1 MLNRNVVFPS
11 IIIVLSAL
19 AFAVITQ
26 FDKPMYQDA
35 SVDAK
40 FFPMVIVIA
49 QIVICTVLLIQY
61 KLKTPSSEQPPLVN
75 AMSLFGIAFLI
86 GYAVLISLIGYLYA
100 SLAAFIF
107 YLVYFKIKKPIYYI
121 VAVTFVVSVYYL
133 FGEVFYIALPQAFWS

>member
-19 AFAVITQ
+19 ALAVITQ

-49 QIVICTVLLIQY
+49 QIAICLILLLQY
-61 KLKTPSSEQPPLVN
+61 KLKQSKQKHEPFLSK
-75 AMSLFGIAFLI
+75 MSLFGVAYLV
-86 GYAVLISLIGYLYA
+86 GYAVLISVIGYLYA
-100 SLAAFIF
+100 SLATFIF
-107 YLVYFKIKKPIYYI
+107 YLMYFNIKKPLYYI
-121 VAVTFVVSVYYL
+121 VAIVFVVAVYYL
-133 FGEVFYIALPQAFWS
+133 FGEVFYIALPEAIWS